1 MEAKHQDITTRADI
15 ESLVNTFYDKV
26 KADDT
31 IGYIFN
37 NIIGD
42 DWSKHLPIMYQFW
55 ETVLFGKAG
64 YMGNP
69 VRKHV
74 EIDKQ
79 MPLEQQHYDRWLQLW
94 TSTVDSMYAGDI
106 ANEAKKKATTMLQ
119 LISMKV
125 TMARDNKSIM

>member
-1 MEAKHQDITTRADI
+1 MEAEHKDIATRADI
-15 ESLVNTFYDKV
+15 EHLVNTFYDEV

-37 NIIGD
+37 KIIGD

-64 YMGNP
+64 YVGNP

-74 EIDKQ
+74 ELDKQ
-79 MPLEQQHYDRWLQLW
+79 MPLEQQHCAFWCPTRC
-94 TSTVDSMYAGDI
+94 
-106 ANEAKKKATTMLQ
+106 
-119 LISMKV
+119 
-125 TMARDNKSIM
+125 